1 MPKKKAKTTTKK
13 EKLQPR
19 PPVVA
24 ILGHVD
30 HGKTTLLDKIRKSDI
45 VSREAGGITQHI
57 GAYQATYKGKPI
69 TFIDTPGH
77 AAFVKMRARGAS
89 ATDLVV
95 LVVAADEGVKPQTL
109 ESLKHIK
116 AAKVPYLIAIN
127 KIDLPNISADKVK
140 KDLSKNG
147 ILVEGYGGDIV
158 TVLVSAKTGKGLD
171 DLLEMIL
178 LLSEMA
184 KLKTNPKGPLEAVVI
199 ESKLD
204 RARGPVTTLLV
215 RNGTL
220 RLREEIIAENV
231 PAKVKAMFDE
241 NRKSV
246 KEAGPSKPVEVLGFK
261 DLPQIGSKV
270 ISKVTEK
277 EPSVPSKISEPSMI
291 KKASETEP
299 ETPEGTEERKLKII
313 LKADV
318 AGTLEAILAN
328 FPEDVEVIS
337 SGVGDITESDVLLA
351 STTKS
356 LLLGFNVRAFPQI
369 KKLAQTEKVK
379 IKHYSVIYE
388 LLEDVEKQVL
398 KILEPTIDEE
408 VLGQAEIV
416 AEFEVRKK
424 RVAGCRVKKG
434 RIAKKDKLHLKRG
447 EEIVGNCR
455 IKSMK
460 RGKENIET
468 AKKDEE
474 FGVILTPTLDFKL
487 GDMLV
492 SFRKVEE

>member
-1 MPKKKAKTTTKK
+1 MAKKKARIIIGK

-30 HGKTTLLDKIRKSDI
+30 HGKTTLLSKIKEIDLTKG
-45 VSREAGGITQHI
+45 EHGGITQHI
-57 GAYQATYKGKPI
+57 GAYQVTYKGRTI

-77 AAFVKMRARGAS
+77 AAFEKMRARGAS
-89 ATDLVV
+89 VTDLVV
-95 LVVAADEGVKPQTL
+95 LVVAADEGVKPQTK

-116 AAKVPYLIAIN
+116 AAKVPYLVAIN
-127 KIDLPNISADKVK
+127 KIDLPNISVDKVK
-140 KDLSKNG
+140 KDLAENG
-147 ILVEGYGGDIV
+147 ILVEGYGGDV
-158 TVLVSAKTGKGLD
+158 VAVAVSAKTGKGLD
-171 DLLEMIL
+171 ELLEMIL

-184 KLKTNPKGPLEAVVI
+184 DLRADPKGPLEAVVI

-204 RARGPVTTLLV
+204 RARGPVATLLV
-215 RNGTL
+215 KNGTL
-220 RLREEIIAENV
+220 HLREEIIAENV
-231 PAKVKAMFDE
+231 SAKVKAMFDE
-241 NRKSV
+241 TGRLV

-261 DLPQIGSKV
+261 NLPPIGGVVKRTNGEIATLRTQKKREEAIETSED
-270 ISKVTEK
+270 TEK
-277 EPSVPSKISEPSMI
+277 
-291 KKASETEP
+291 
-299 ETPEGTEERKLKII
+299 RKLKVI

-318 AGTLEAILAN
+318 AGTLEAILAS
-328 FPEDVEVIS
+328 FPEDVEVIY

-351 STTKS
+351 SAAKS
-356 LLLGFNVRAFPQI
+356 LLLGFNVHVPSQI

-379 IKHYSVIYE
+379 IKTYSVIYE
-388 LLEDVEKQVL
+388 LLEDIEKQVL

-416 AEFEVRKK
+416 AEFEIKK
-424 RVAGCRVKKG
+424 ERIAGCRVKEG
-434 RIAKKDKLHLKRG
+434 RIAKSDKLHLKREKG
-447 EEIVGNCR
+447 IIGNCR

-460 RGKENIET
+460 RGKESIDT
-468 AKKDEE
+468 AKKGEE
-474 FGVILTPTLDFKL
+474 FGAILTPTLDFKL